1 MTVPGGRL
9 AASFRDPD
17 GYVFQHRDRI
27 FRALGPGFVT
37 LLGELEQ
44 RELLASLVRDGLLV
58 PTHRVTDPVLRAE
71 LLRAHP
77 EAAEFAEHQR
87 IAPITYPYEWS
98 VSMLADAGILTLDLQ
113 LRLLS
118 AGLSL
123 KDATAYNVQFRQG
136 KPVFIDLTSIERP
149 ARLDIWKA
157 LGQFNQ
163 MFTFP
168 LLLNRQQG
176 WDLRSFFL
184 GSLGGRTLEQVAKAF
199 GPLAR
204 WRPSL
209 LLDLTLPLIL
219 GRRVE
224 KQAPAASRA
233 VTAPRGGGSPEAQ
246 RANLGRLRNK
256 IRALAAGY
264 RPSGVWADYTAT
276 CTYDAAASGA
286 KRDLVRA
293 YLERARPAQVLDLGC
308 NTGEYSYLAAGA
320 GANVIAVDQD
330 HDAIE
335 MLYRRVRREPAAI
348 TPMVADLSNP
358 SPGIG
363 FRNTERD
370 PLLARLESDLVLAL
384 ALLHH
389 LLVSANLSL
398 EASRDLLYDLSR
410 DHVVLEFVPVDD
422 PMFQRLLR
430 FRSEDFGWLTLARC
444 REVLEQRF
452 DVLDAA
458 PVPGTP
464 RTLLLLR
471 KRAATA

>member
-1 MTVPGGRL
+1 MTQPGGRL

-17 GYVFQHRDRI
+17 GYVFRHADRI
-27 FRALGPGFVT
+27 FRALGESFVPI
-37 LLGELEQ
+37 LNDIEQ
-44 RELLASLVRDGLLV
+44 SGLLASLIQDGTLV
-58 PTHRVTDPVLRAE
+58 ASSRVTTSQKAE
-71 LLRAHP
+71 LLGSHP
-77 EAAEFAEHQR
+77 GAAEFVEHHA

-113 LRLLS
+113 LRLLKS
-118 AGLSL
+118 GLSL
-123 KDATAYNVQFRQG
+123 KDATAYNVQFRGG

-168 LLLNRQQG
+168 LLLNREQG
-176 WDLRSFFL
+176 WDLRSYFL
-184 GSLGGRTLEQVAKAF
+184 GNLGGRTLEQVSRSF
-199 GPLAR
+199 GAVSR

-209 LLDLTLPLIL
+209 LLDLTLPLML

-224 KQAPAASRA
+224 KQEPEKPSPAATPKS
-233 VTAPRGGGSPEAQ
+233 PGSPEAQ
-246 RANLGRLRNK
+246 RANLGRLRSK
-256 IRALAAGY
+256 VRGLADGY
-264 RPSGVWADYTAT
+264 QPSGVWADYTST
-276 CTYDAAASGA
+276 CTYDAAASNA
-286 KRDLVRA
+286 KRDLIKR
-293 YLERARPAQVLDLGC
+293 YLDQHRPTQVLDLGC

-320 GANVIAVDQD
+320 GARVISVDQD

-335 MLYRRVRREPAAI
+335 MLYRRLRKDPATI

-363 FRNTERD
+363 FRNQERD
-370 PLLARLESDLVLAL
+370 PLLVRVESDLVLAL

-410 DHVVLEFVPVDD
+410 DHVVLEFVPTDD
-422 PMFQRLLR
+422 PMFRRLLR
-430 FRSEDFGWLTLARC
+430 FRSEDFSWLTLNSC
-444 REVLEQRF
+444 RDVLQQRF
-452 DVLDAA
+452 TEVEAH

-464 RTLLLLR
+464 RTLLFLR
-471 KRAATA
+471 KRGG